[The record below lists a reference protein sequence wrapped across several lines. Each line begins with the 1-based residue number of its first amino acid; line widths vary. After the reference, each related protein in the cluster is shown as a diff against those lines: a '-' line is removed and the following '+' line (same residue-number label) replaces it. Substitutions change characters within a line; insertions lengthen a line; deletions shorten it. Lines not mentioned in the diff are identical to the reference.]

1 MKKATATSE
10 LKMNG
15 RTARRKISIAVRLGI
30 KIILNAIII
39 VRKMAPADIKGQAQP

>member
-1 MKKATATSE
+1 MKKAIATSE

-15 RTARRKISIAVRLGI
+15 RTARRKISIAFRLGK

-39 VRKMAPADIKGQAQP
+39 VMKMALADSKGQAQP